1 MNNPRFPVFR
11 QTVDTHTTMKENNKR
26 KDKNATQRITV
37 KTEEK
42 KTIINDY
49 TLFME
54 RQINDNTKETRW
66 KTNEERHQKKKRE
79 SNTL

>member
-11 QTVDTHTTMKENNKR
+11 QTVDTHTTMKVNNKR
-26 KDKNATQRITV
+26 KDKNATRRITV
-37 KTEEK
+37 KTEEQ

-54 RQINDNTKETRW
+54 RQINDNTKETR
-66 KTNEERHQKKKRE
+66 
-79 SNTL
+79 